1 MMLPL
6 VSIIIPT
13 YNQCAFIC
21 ETLDSVIDQQYTY
34 WECIIVDDGS
44 TDNTK
49 QIVQK
54 YNLESRIRYIYQENQ
69 GVCVARNNGVLLAT
83 GKYVLFLDSD
93 DKISPSF
100 LQGSVEVMEVN
111 EQIKVVAPSVQL
123 FGLYDRPYML
133 PKFTIERLMG
143 RNIFIMSSLCRR
155 DDIIRIGGFNNN
167 MKNGLEDWD
176 FWLSILENGGDVV
189 YLEDV
194 FFYYRIRKKSRNRSI
209 SKEDLALLRKQ
220 IYLNHLS
227 LFRTKLLD
235 PLESF
240 EYLSVVESAE
250 YRIGVKILS
259 FYRKLQQLL

>member
-1 MMLPL
+1 MMLPI

-49 QIVQK
+49 QAVQK
-54 YNLESRIRYIYQENQ
+54 YISEPRIRYIYQENQ
-69 GVCVARNNGVLLAT
+69 GVCAARNNGVSFAT

-93 DKISPSF
+93 DKISPNF
-100 LQGSVEVMEVN
+100 LQSSVDAMEVN

-123 FGLYDRPYML
+123 FGLYKRPYVL

-155 DDIIRIGGFNNN
+155 EDIVRIGGFNNN

-176 FWLSILENGGDVV
+176 FWLSILENGGDVI

-194 FFYYRIRKKSRNRSI
+194 LFYYRIRKKSRNRSI
-209 SKEDLALLRKQ
+209 SKENFALLRRQ
-220 IYLNHLS
+220 IYLNHLP
-227 LFRTKLLD
+227 LFKTKLLE

-240 EYLSVVESAE
+240 EYLSIAESAE

>member
-1 MMLPL
+1 MLPV

-13 YNQCAFIC
+13 YNQRAFIC
-21 ETLDSVIDQQYTY
+21 ETIDSVLAQQYAC

-49 QIVQK
+49 QAVQK
-54 YNLESRIRYIYQENQ
+54 YSLEPRIRYIYQENQ
-69 GVCVARNNGVLLAT
+69 GVCVARNNGVFLAT

-93 DKISPSF
+93 DKISPNF
-100 LQGSVEVMEVN
+100 LQGSVDAMEVN

-123 FGLYDRPYML
+123 FGLYNRPYVL
-133 PKFTIERLMG
+133 PRFTIERLMG

-155 DDIIRIGGFNNN
+155 EDIIRIGGFNNN

-176 FWLSILENGGDVV
+176 FWLSILENGGDVI
-189 YLEDV
+189 YLKDIL
-194 FFYYRIRKKSRNRSI
+194 FYYRIRKKSRNRSI
-209 SKEDLALLRKQ
+209 SKEDLALLRKR
-220 IYLNHLS
+220 IYLNHLH
-227 LFRTKLLD
+227 LFKTKLLD

-240 EYLSVVESAE
+240 EYLSIAESAE
-250 YRIGVKILS
+250 YRIGVKILL